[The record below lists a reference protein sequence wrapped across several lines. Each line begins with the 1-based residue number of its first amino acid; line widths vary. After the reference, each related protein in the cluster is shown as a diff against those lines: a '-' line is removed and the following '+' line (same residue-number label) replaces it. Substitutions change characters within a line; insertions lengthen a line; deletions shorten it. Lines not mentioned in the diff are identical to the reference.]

1 MTDSFV
7 TQCPHCRTSFRIS
20 RAQLGAA
27 HGAVRCGACMRVFN
41 AAQQLLVD
49 QNRASK
55 PATPA
60 PAATPTAPTKPAA
73 PVTPPSAAQ
82 PARPVATPAAAPSQ
96 PATPQAAPAPLAAK
110 PSPAP
115 AATEKQSVDTLWI
128 HDDLD
133 LDSLDLD
140 EELAKLEEQEMQL
153 SREFLAMDSTAQTS
167 EHLLYGEDEDKRH
180 DESWAESLIK
190 DEQPRKPEALQV
202 VHPSTEPTPEP
213 LYKPQPRPEL
223 RPEPSLPPVSAP
235 APAPTLKA
243 EPPRQAQPVAAPE
256 FERDE
261 PALGDLT
268 ADEDAEAIGDD
279 DYGIAN
285 DSPSKPARSE
295 PALRDTSLL
304 DLNDDPLQLDWQQPQ
319 KPWGRWIGWGLL
331 NLVAAGALAT
341 QYVIYHFEEL
351 ARQDQYRPWFETIC
365 PEIGCTLPSKVDISQ
380 VRSTNL
386 VVRSHPQYMD
396 ALMVD
401 AILYNRAQFA
411 QPFPLLEL
419 RFADLNGQ
427 LIASS
432 RFRPSEYLSGEL
444 AGRDEMPPQTP
455 IHISLEIKDPG
466 SRAVNYS
473 LSFHSPE

>member
-49 QNRASK
+49 QNRVSK
-55 PATPA
+55 PATAPTAARPAAPVAPA
-60 PAATPTAPTKPAA
+60 PAPRTAPATTAMPAPSAPAQPVTAQPAPTPAPTKPA
-73 PVTPPSAAQ
+73 Q
-82 PARPVATPAAAPSQ
+82 PAAA
-96 PATPQAAPAPLAAK
+96 
-110 PSPAP
+110 
-115 AATEKQSVDTLWI
+115 EKKSVDTLWI

-153 SREFLAMDSTAQTS
+153 SREFLAIDSAPKSGAQ
-167 EHLLYGEDEDKRH
+167 LLNADEEDSRH

-190 DEQPRKPEALQV
+190 DEPPRKTATMAPVRPRPEPASEPLRAEPQV
-202 VHPSTEPTPEP
+202 RAKPVEEPPAEREEPPLGNLSAADEEDAEEIADGDYRVAAEPTP
-213 LYKPQPRPEL
+213 
-223 RPEPSLPPVSAP
+223 
-235 APAPTLKA
+235 
-243 EPPRQAQPVAAPE
+243 AQPA
-256 FERDE
+256 
-261 PALGDLT
+261 
-268 ADEDAEAIGDD
+268 
-279 DYGIAN
+279 
-285 DSPSKPARSE
+285 KPVRSE
-295 PALRDTSLL
+295 PALRDDSLL
-304 DLNDDPLQLDWQQPQ
+304 ELSEDPLHLDWQQPK

-331 NLVAAGALAT
+331 NLIAAGALAT
-341 QYVIYHFEEL
+341 QYTVYHFEEL
-351 ARQDQYRPWFETIC
+351 ARQDQYRPWFEAIC
-365 PEIGCTLPSKVDISQ
+365 PEIGCTLPSKVDIAQ
-380 VRSTNL
+380 IRSTNL

-444 AGRDEMPPQTP
+444 AGQDEMPPQTP

-466 SRAVNYS
+466 AKAVNYS

>member
-49 QNRASK
+49 QNRVSK
-55 PATPA
+55 PTTAPTAARPAAPAAPAPAPRPA
-60 PAATPTAPTKPAA
+60 PAAAAVPAPSA
-73 PVTPPSAAQ
+73 PVQPVAAQ
-82 PARPVATPAAAPSQ
+82 PAPTPVPAKPAQ
-96 PATPQAAPAPLAAK
+96 PASA
-110 PSPAP
+110 
-115 AATEKQSVDTLWI
+115 EKKSVDTLWI

-153 SREFLAMDSTAQTS
+153 SREFLAMDSAPKPGT
-167 EHLLYGEDEDKRH
+167 HLLHADEEDNRH

-190 DEQPRKPEALQV
+190 DEPPRKTATMAPVRPRPEPAPEPLRAEPQV
-202 VHPSTEPTPEP
+202 RAKPVEEPPAEREEPPLGNLSAADEEDAEEIADGDYRIAAEPTPVQP
-213 LYKPQPRPEL
+213 AKP
-223 RPEPSLPPVSAP
+223 V
-235 APAPTLKA
+235 
-243 EPPRQAQPVAAPE
+243 
-256 FERDE
+256 
-261 PALGDLT
+261 
-268 ADEDAEAIGDD
+268 
-279 DYGIAN
+279 
-285 DSPSKPARSE
+285 RSE
-295 PALRDTSLL
+295 PALRDDSLL
-304 DLNDDPLQLDWQQPQ
+304 ELSEDPLHLDWQQPK

-331 NLVAAGALAT
+331 NIIAAGALAT
-341 QYVIYHFEEL
+341 QYTVYHFEEL
-351 ARQDQYRPWFETIC
+351 ARQDQYRPWFEAIC
-365 PEIGCTLPSKVDISQ
+365 PEIGCTLPSKVDIAQ
-380 VRSTNL
+380 IRSTNL

-444 AGRDEMPPQTP
+444 AGQDEMPPQTP

-466 SRAVNYS
+466 AKAVNYS